1 MKALQTLGRSYN
13 RNVLAHRSPT
23 SSLLRRSPLIQTQR
37 LFQSK
42 GKHSVELNT
51 SSFDAAVNSIP
62 PPPPPSA
69 RLATAPSTLT
79 YDNTSWS
86 SPNDEIGIQP
96 YTKDYSHLL
105 TLLEACLDTQN
116 FTRAQDVLINF
127 SKHCGPNDIAM
138 AVNNYL
144 LRFAEV
150 NEKNAD
156 VAQAWLTQIQTK
168 IRGFK
173 KSSVTYAILLRNICV
188 ASDFNVDLINEFLAG
203 KNSEQIFRHVDVLG
217 IDVIARIVKRYRDII
232 HSINDPNSEKATTV
246 TPDAASSEVAPE
258 SDKKEDSKDLDLS
271 TSETLHKPG
280 ADKLKAVLTTNL
292 SAIRHSLTG
301 MASDEATKTFV
312 NAISDIVPPEALDNS
327 ESFIDYFKISKLIKP
342 EDSEKF
348 ERAFHEFNISRQEAM
363 ETKGFEA
370 AKQTWKIQYDKL
382 REKGVMSL
390 KPFEALLWRWNQELQ
405 PLIEEEMARI
415 KETTKFVTRNDVQK
429 HIQKSNRL
437 KRQNNLE
444 ESVSVDTGDR
454 FEYGPYLMLV
464 NPEKLGILTML
475 ELLKLTSTGG
485 ILEGMRT
492 GRAVLAVG
500 SAVEAEYKA
509 SQTSKREKNALGG
522 ISRNQDNSSSVSTI
536 KDTVRESELTTSHTA
551 WPMTIRAKIGSLLI
565 SLLLHVAKVPVY
577 GNDPVTGETVKS
589 EAPAFYHG
597 YQYQGGTRLG
607 VLKVHKYLSKFITG
621 EQSSSFLQPQ
631 LLPMIIKPKPWVSY
645 NNGGYLYSSVP
656 IMRVKDAPEQLA
668 YLKAASERH
677 DIDAVYRGL
686 NVLGETAWT
695 INTDL
700 FKIITQ
706 VWNGGKQ
713 FLNIPEAQSELVLP
727 PAPPRDA
734 DPSVRRDWLRV
745 CRKLHIEHQNSY
757 SERCSANYKLEIARA
772 FLGERFYLPHNMD
785 FRGRAYPLSPHLNHL
800 GDDLSRSLLKFWRG
814 RKLGKNGLK
823 WLKIHA
829 ANVFGY
835 DKYSFEEREHFI
847 DMHMEEIFDS
857 AENPIN
863 GNQWWMKAEDPWQ
876 TLAVCLELNEA
887 MSLPDPTE
895 FVSHLP
901 VHQDGTCNGL
911 QHYAALGGDTEGARQ
926 VNLVPSDRPQDVY
939 SKVLSIVKVYVN
951 KDAEEGNELAILL
964 KDKLVRKVI
973 KQTVMTNVY
982 GVTFIGARAQ
992 IANQLKDIAGFDET
1006 KVYPASTYLARK
1018 VFLAVRSLFEGAHL
1032 IQDWLGETA
1041 SKISKSVRL
1050 DIEAVTIK
1058 NGKRPNFMSSVIW
1071 TTPVGLPIVQ
1081 PYREDKKTQIKTKLQ
1096 SVFLSD
1102 PYAMRGVNPRKQR
1115 TAFPPNYIHSLD
1127 ATHMLLS
1134 AAECGKKG
1142 MDFAS
1147 VHDSYWTHAA
1157 DVDEM
1162 NKSLRSAF
1170 IRLHEVDLI
1179 EQLRNEFVQRYRGM
1193 LEYAEIP
1200 ADSEVANRIQNA
1212 RSKLAAEYG
1221 VSKLS
1226 AKDELVIEKERFQ
1239 LLNSDPNEN
1248 PELVERGKSMVTPLS
1263 IIEELPEDELE
1274 QLIAQGATVKK
1285 PTTSKARP
1293 VLRSTEHAGSG
1304 FDHVAEA
1311 EHDSSSFADEDHDLS
1326 ASAETEEDIEID
1338 ISPKR
1343 TKRSKSTVGI
1353 FMPLRISKVPPKGDF
1368 DVKELVNSKYFFS

>member
-1 MKALQTLGRSYN
+1 MDQ
-13 RNVLAHRSPT
+13 
-23 SSLLRRSPLIQTQR
+23 
-37 LFQSK
+37 
-42 GKHSVELNT
+42 
-51 SSFDAAVNSIP
+51 
-62 PPPPPSA
+62 
-69 RLATAPSTLT
+69 
-79 YDNTSWS
+79 
-86 SPNDEIGIQP
+86 
-96 YTKDYSHLL
+96 
-105 TLLEACLDTQN
+105 
-116 FTRAQDVLINF
+116 
-127 SKHCGPNDIAM
+127 
-138 AVNNYL
+138 
-144 LRFAEV
+144 
-150 NEKNAD
+150 
-156 VAQAWLTQIQTK
+156 
-168 IRGFK
+168 
-173 KSSVTYAILLRNICV
+173 
-188 ASDFNVDLINEFLAG
+188 
-203 KNSEQIFRHVDVLG
+203 
-217 IDVIARIVKRYRDII
+217 RYRDII

-327 ESFIDYFKISKLIKP
+327 ENFIDYFKISKLIKP